1 MNSFVLSVSY
11 PGFPDVFLSTS
22 VKSLNSSEGISGAGQ
37 NSFKLLQ
44 WNHLWSVEGEKMPSV
59 NFQKLLCY
67 P

>member
-1 MNSFVLSVSY
+1 MSSFVLSVSY
-11 PGFPDVFLSTS
+11 PGFSDVFLSTD

-37 NSFKLLQ
+37 NSFQLLQ
-44 WNHLWSVEGEKMPSV
+44 WNHLWSMEGEKMPSV